1 MVNPCKVDFKS
12 HDPMKEPQFSEA
24 GDFHG
29 DMGGVARFSSIVAHL
44 RTMSCVIFSG
54 SYSFFWE

>member
-29 DMGGVARFSSIVAHL
+29 DMGGWQGFHQSWHI
-44 RTMSCVIFSG
+44 
-54 SYSFFWE
+54 